1 MSQNQN
7 QKDMLFD
14 VKRNRLDLT
23 IEKVRSIFCSLKWV
37 DVEWFRGDDAFL
49 DSFIEVRLIRWICA
63 EAGEIRKHDEA
74 VRAGRAEAVNQ
85 VFDGAGFGLNTNRL
99 NDLVYLWNTFD
110 KIMQVREPFN
120 EGNLDQLMVKL
131 MGGEVFVK
139 KHATKFRE
147 DLEWQRK
154 VLSALRV
161 RSCEIEMNWYK
172 GKAAHWQL
180 GTMIMKIPKEYDA
193 FMASLPVHK
202 VKALGVERAQ
212 DRACQRLIAAFP
224 MTGNSEPIYT
234 PEDGLA
240 DSLQTRRKLMAQ
252 ACEGNR
258 EAFLEWI
265 ELVQAGGICKEVD
278 GRVTSTRVR
287 NLDRKEILERNAKEF
302 LIARQINI
310 LEIEEAIPRALSDIQ
325 RIEMCEILKQQRFR
339 NLPCAMQVI
348 EQITSHLYLN
358 GEWIHGDINK
368 IANALNL
375 SADAVGHYRNRLKQ
389 LSTDVKRK
397 ILNIILSEN

>member
-1 MSQNQN
+1 MSQN

-14 VKRNRLDLT
+14 VKRNQLDLT

-202 VKALGVERAQ
+202 VKALGAERAQ
-212 DRACQRLIAAFP
+212 DRACRRLIAAFP

-287 NLDRKEILERNAKEF
+287 NLDRKEILERDAKEF
-302 LIARQINI
+302 LIARQMNI
-310 LEIEEAIPRALSDIQ
+310 LEIEEAIPGDLSDIQ
-325 RIEMCEILKQQRFR
+325 KIEMYEILKQQGFR

>member
-1 MSQNQN
+1 MSQYQN

-14 VKRNRLDLT
+14 VRKDRLNLT
-23 IEKVRSIFCSLKWV
+23 IETVLDIFRSLKWV
-37 DVEWFRGDDAFL
+37 DVEWFTGDDAFL
-49 DSFIEVRLIRWICA
+49 DSFIEVRLIRYICV
-63 EAGEIRKHDEA
+63 EAGEIRKHDDA
-74 VRAGRAEAVNQ
+74 VRAGRAEAVDQ
-85 VFDGAGFGLNTNRL
+85 VFDVTGFGLSTDRL

-287 NLDRKEILERNAKEF
+287 NFDRKEILERNAKEF
-302 LIARQINI
+302 LIARQMNI
-310 LEIEEAIPRALSDIQ
+310 LEIEEAISGELSDIQ
-325 RIEMCEILKQQRFR
+325 KIEMYEILKQQGFR

-389 LSTDVKRK
+389 LSTDVKRE